1 MATPIEPMM
10 AMPRAPPSSAPVSEI
25 PEAAPACSGGAEPT
39 ISSVVSP
46 NTGASP
52 SEMITEPSTS
62 GTSPPV
68 TSTWESRNRPTADR
82 ARPPEITKAG
92 RTLCRTRG
100 ANWLPMMNAAAEGSD
115 HSPASSGDSPT
126 TNWRYW
132 ATNRK

>member
-62 GTSPPV
+62 GTSPPL
-68 TSTWESRNRPTADR
+68 TPTRESTNRPA
-82 ARPPEITKAG
+82 AASGQPPEIT
-92 RTLCRTRG
+92 
-100 ANWLPMMNAAAEGSD
+100 
-115 HSPASSGDSPT
+115 
-126 TNWRYW
+126 
-132 ATNRK
+132 